1 MANEFLYP
9 GILKFCVLGLAFP
22 EESAKEKREG
32 EKKRF
37 SRTAAKAVYSLDKL
51 LTLWKPVSKAQ

>member
-51 LTLWKPVSKAQ
+51 LTL

>member
-32 EKKRF
+32 EKKNDF
-37 SRTAAKAVYSLDKL
+37 LEQL
-51 LTLWKPVSKAQ
+51 LKPFTV